1 MYESPLFILLEAKS
15 IKNQEY
21 FQSKQGRGVPKI
33 QIFQVITRQF
43 TQQQVPQIHSRSSN
57 SWIDHLRQLYRDNSN
72 RSSCTQSGCML
83 GLKEKKRFFRE
94 QNAWKGNWRQEG
106 LWTLGSWSW
115 RASSRRTSSTGARR
129 HTERKCPRSKCAHLS
144 RCFFYRTEIEE
155 KAPWNWNSCKFRSR
169 GNLRK
174 LRFCVPDPLLLG
186 SGRPVG
192 WSQVSEIG
200 RNRI

>member
-83 GLKEKKRFFRE
+83 GLKEKKCFFRE

-115 RASSRRTSSTGARR
+115 RASSRRTSSTGARH
-129 HTERKCPRSKCAHLS
+129 HTERKCPRSRCAHLS
-144 RCFFYRTEIEE
+144 WCFFTEQKLKKRHHETEIRANFAAGET
-155 KAPWNWNSCKFRSR
+155 WGSCASAYLILCCWVLAALWHDPKS
-169 GNLRK
+169 LR
-174 LRFCVPDPLLLG
+174 
-186 SGRPVG
+186 
-192 WSQVSEIG
+192 
-200 RNRI
+200 